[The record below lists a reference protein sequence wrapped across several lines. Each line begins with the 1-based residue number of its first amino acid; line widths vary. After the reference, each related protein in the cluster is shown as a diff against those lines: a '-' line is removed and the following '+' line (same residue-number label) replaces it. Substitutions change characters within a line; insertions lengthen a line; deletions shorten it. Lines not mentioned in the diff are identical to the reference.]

1 MFNERDALKV
11 AIEAAIQSPCNKSKR
26 GVALWH
32 PAVRESIVVG
42 FNHPPKGFVCDGSKA
57 CRAHC
62 NKLCIHAEEDVLLKI
77 QTKDLSEYELVH
89 VKVVDGEAVASGEPS
104 CWQCSRKIL
113 DLEIQRVWLLHEDGL
128 RPYTARVFHRMTL
141 ENCGLPAVT
150 E

>member
-1 MFNERDALKV
+1 MDEKEALQ
-11 AIEAAIQSPCNKSKR
+11 AAIKAATQSPCCKSKR

-32 PAVRESIVVG
+32 PDADEPEVVG
-42 FNHPPKGFVCDGSKA
+42 FNHPPKGFMCDGSKA

-77 QTKDLSEYELVH
+77 QAKDLSEYELVH
-89 VKVVDGEAVASGEPS
+89 VEVVDGEAVASGEPS

-113 DLEIQRVWLLHEDGL
+113 DLRVKRVWLLHENGL
-128 RPYTARVFHRMTL
+128 QPYTARVFHRMTL

-150 E
+150 R